1 MKEDIIV
8 SGRANHLIDP
18 VLNVWHW
25 EIPVYLFLG
34 GLSAG
39 ILFFASFYFLRYPN
53 KAISTALKKAVMTT
67 PIFLVIGLAVLMLDL
82 KNPLLSWRLY
92 TNFSI
97 ESPMSWGAWT
107 LMLVVPLSFMWSFV
121 MVKDI
126 FPNVKWPHKFF
137 DIAEEWLKSKCTI
150 MAWIL
155 LIFSV
160 ILGVYTGI
168 LLSAFNARPF
178 WSNPILGPLFLV
190 SGLSTAAALITWM
203 SKDHEEIRKFTRI
216 DLWLIGIELFMIIHV
231 FMGMLAGTQFQ
242 VESIQMFLGG
252 DYTIPFFVG
261 VVLIGLLIPATLE
274 LMEIYGKKIP
284 VILPSLLVLIGGL
297 IFRFVMVES
306 GQVSSVI
313 Y

>member
-1 MKEDIIV
+1 MKEEIII
-8 SGRANHLIDP
+8 SGRNNHLIDP

-25 EIPVYLFLG
+25 EIPAYLFLG

-39 ILFFASFYFLRYPN
+39 ILFFAAFYHLRYPN
-53 KAISTALKKAVMTT
+53 KAISDTLKKAVMLT
-67 PIFLVIGLAVLMLDL
+67 PIFLVLGLGVLMLDL
-82 KNPLLSWRLY
+82 KNPLMSWRLY
-92 TNFSI
+92 TSFSI

-126 FPNVKWPHKFF
+126 FPNVKWPFAF
-137 DIAEEWLKSKCTI
+137 IDTLEEFLKSKCRI

-155 LIFSV
+155 LIFSI
-160 ILGVYTGI
+160 ILGIYTGI

-190 SGLSTAAALITWM
+190 SGMSTAAALITWL

-216 DLWLIGIELFMIIHV
+216 DLWLISVEIFMIIHV
-231 FMGMLAGTQFQ
+231 FMGMLAGTQLQ
-242 VESIQMFLGG
+242 IEGIGMFLGG
-252 DYTIPFFVG
+252 EYTYIFFGG
-261 VVLIGLLIPATLE
+261 VIILGLLLPALLE
-274 LMEIYGKKIP
+274 LLEMYGKKIP
-284 VILPSLLVLIGGL
+284 AFIPAIMILIGGL
-297 IFRFVMVES
+297 IFRIVMVEA